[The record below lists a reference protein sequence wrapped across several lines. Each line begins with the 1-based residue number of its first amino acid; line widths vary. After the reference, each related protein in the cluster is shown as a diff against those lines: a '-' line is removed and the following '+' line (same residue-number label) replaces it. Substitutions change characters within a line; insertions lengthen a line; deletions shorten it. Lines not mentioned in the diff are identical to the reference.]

1 MWLSTLLGIVIVDEP
16 GEKTLA
22 PFNVR
27 GKVQNVSVS
36 SNVSDIPPVLIS
48 GAGPV
53 GSVCALYLAQQGI
66 PVVLFEK
73 EPDLTM
79 DLRAS
84 TFHPPTLD
92 QLDELGV
99 TERIVPKGLIVR
111 EFQYRERHTGTRAL
125 FDLGRLGEETQ
136 HPYRL
141 QCEQYKLT
149 KTIVEMLEDYP
160 HASVQFGTSVIGYQE
175 TDGGVA
181 ALVFDGVNETRVKG
195 SFLIAADGANSRIRQ
210 ASGTLFEG
218 LTYPERFLVVSTR
231 FPFEKHME
239 ELSWVNYVS
248 DPEEWCVML
257 KTVDLWR
264 VQFPVS
270 GEQDADD
277 LLEEEFL
284 QNRLQRLQP
293 KEGRY
298 DIEHRT
304 LYKVHQRV
312 AEKYRVGSRVL
323 LAGDAAHV
331 NNPLGGMGM
340 NGGVHD
346 AINLSERLVA
356 IIKQDADL
364 DEQLDLYDV
373 QRREICVDFIQK
385 KTKENKVMMETEDA
399 DLQEKRRRRFL
410 ELASDPVLQK
420 AYLMESSMI
429 DCLRDSYE
437 IAA

>member
-1 MWLSTLLGIVIVDEP
+1 MSVTKPLLEV
-16 GEKTLA
+16 A
-22 PFNVR
+22 
-27 GKVQNVSVS
+27 
-36 SNVSDIPPVLIS
+36 PVLIA

-53 GSVCALYLAQQGI
+53 GCVCALYLARHGI
-66 PVVLFEK
+66 PVILFEK
-73 EPDLTM
+73 DQTLPE

-92 QLDELGV
+92 QLDALDV
-99 TERIVPKGLIVR
+99 TERIIPKGLIVR
-111 EFQYRERHTGTRAL
+111 EFQYRERDTGTRAQ
-125 FDLGRLGEETQ
+125 FNLGRLGKETR

-149 KTIVEMLEDYP
+149 TTIVEMLAEYP
-160 HASVQFGTSVIGYQE
+160 HAEVRYGSSVMGYRE
-175 TDGGVA
+175 HGNEVE
-181 ALVFDGVNETRVKG
+181 ALVFDGEQEYRLPG

-231 FPFEKHME
+231 FPFEDHME

-264 VQFPVS
+264 VQFPTS
-270 GEQDADD
+270 GEEHPEALLADD
-277 LLEEEFL
+277 FLED
-284 QNRLQRLQP
+284 RLQRLQP
-293 KEGRY
+293 KQGRY

-312 AEKYRVGSRVL
+312 AETYRVGARVL

-340 NGGVHD
+340 NGGIHD
-346 AINLSERLVA
+346 AFNLSEKLVA
-356 IIKQDADL
+356 ILHEGADL
-364 DEQLDLYDV
+364 DHQLDLYDR
-373 QRREICVDFIQK
+373 QRREVCVAFIQA
-385 KTKENKVMMETEDA
+385 KTKENKVMMETEDKS
-399 DLQEKRRRRFL
+399 LQARRRERFVS
-410 ELASDPVLQK
+410 LAQDARLQK
-420 AYLMESSMI
+420 DYLMESSMI
-429 DCLRDSYE
+429 DCLRQSYA
-437 IAA
+437 ITA